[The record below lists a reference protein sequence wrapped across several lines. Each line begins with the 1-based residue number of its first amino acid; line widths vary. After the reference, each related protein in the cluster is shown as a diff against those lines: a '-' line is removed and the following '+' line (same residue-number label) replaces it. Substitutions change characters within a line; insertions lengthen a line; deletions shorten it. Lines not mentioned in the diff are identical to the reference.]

1 MENKKTYNIGNSYIN
16 IKTSTIVKLNEEFLI
31 YTDDGPIS
39 LKVDI
44 NADFVDVP
52 EKYHEVFLNIL
63 TAKYMNKVSFGD
75 NNFSQC
81 KPVIKR
87 KWYQFWRSKYFIQ

>member
-1 MENKKTYNIGNSYIN
+1 MENKITLNLGNSYIN
-16 IKTSTIVKLNEEFLI
+16 IKTSTTVKLNEEFI
-31 YTDDGPIS
+31 VYTDDGPIT

-44 NADFVDVP
+44 NADFIDLP
-52 EKYHEVFLNIL
+52 EKYHEIFLNIL

-87 KWYQFWRSKYFIQ
+87 KWFQFWKSKYFIQ

>member
-81 KPVIKR
+81 KPVKKR